1 MRNGDQILG
10 YCRRMEIRN
19 DATTYLYRVKRLL
32 WGRNWVT
39 VEWRLEI

>member
-19 DATTYLYRVKRLL
+19 DATIARVKRLL
-32 WGRNWVT
+32 WGRNWAT